1 MLKEEM
7 TYPGKGV
14 ALYKGKCN
22 QPPHRSSESNDE
34 QYQCYR
40 CANKMQPA
48 GNSVGMFVEV
58 ERIKLFKRTVIL
70 CFIHGNAFNM
80 TLCHYI

>member
-1 MLKEEM
+1 
-7 TYPGKGV
+7 
-14 ALYKGKCN
+14 
-22 QPPHRSSESNDE
+22 
-34 QYQCYR
+34 
-40 CANKMQPA
+40 MQPA

-70 CFIHGNAFNM
+70 CFIHGDAFNM